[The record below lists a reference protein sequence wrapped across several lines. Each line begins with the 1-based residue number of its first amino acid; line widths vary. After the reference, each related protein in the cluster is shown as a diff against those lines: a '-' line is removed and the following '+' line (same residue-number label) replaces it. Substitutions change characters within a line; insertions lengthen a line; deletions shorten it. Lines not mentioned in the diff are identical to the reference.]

1 MPFMQSSL
9 SMSTPLSF
17 PGSKTYSTLVR
28 LRSRLRLRE
37 AVSWKSMPRSKRV
50 MVTPARTSSG
60 TPCTNLGYG
69 TIRRIEDYWSHSFSE
84 EVQSEM

>member
-9 SMSTPLSF
+9 SMSTPLSL

-50 MVTPARTSSG
+50 MVTPARTSSDA
-60 TPCTNLGYG
+60 PRTNLGYG